1 MREKTKEKQSLDR
14 FISKLFLFFRALQV
28 KLPGRM
34 IGSIYFLIR
43 RIR

>member
-1 MREKTKEKQSLDR
+1 MREKTREKQSLDR
-14 FISKLFLFFRALQV
+14 FISKLFHFFRALQV
-28 KLPGRM
+28 KLSRSM